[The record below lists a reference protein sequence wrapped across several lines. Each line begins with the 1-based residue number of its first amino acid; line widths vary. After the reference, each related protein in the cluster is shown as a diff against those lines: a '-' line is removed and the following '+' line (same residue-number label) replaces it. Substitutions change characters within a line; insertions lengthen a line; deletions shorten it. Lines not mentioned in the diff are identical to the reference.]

1 MRCRQ
6 ASHLMTACLDGRLD
20 QAEIM
25 RLEEHLA
32 VCGTCQAEWQRVSVV
47 DQLFKSAP
55 SRSAPAHLHAQVM
68 TRIHRRDQ
76 ARRAI
81 VGGLALA
88 LGATAVALLVFVPVA
103 LEVLKNVGIAPAL
116 LVGGMETV
124 TQLLVLL
131 NALSRTLFV
140 LLDQFAGPLAILSLG
155 SLLTALALNGLWILT
170 MRRLRVARW

>member
-1 MRCRQ
+1 MRCKQ
-6 ASHLMTACLDGRLD
+6 ASHLMAARLDGHLD
-20 QAEIM
+20 QAEI
-25 RLEEHLA
+25 LELEDHLA
-32 VCGTCQAEWQRVSVV
+32 ACRTCRAEWQRMSAV

-88 LGATAVALLVFVPVA
+88 LGATAVALLAFVPLA
-103 LEVLKNVGIAPAL
+103 LEVVENAGIAPAL
-116 LVGGMETV
+116 LVGGIETV
-124 TQLLVLL
+124 TQLVVIL
-131 NALSRTLFV
+131 NALSRALCV

-170 MRRLRVARW
+170 MRRLRIARW